1 MAKFNIFRAR
11 PAGTS
16 PVATAPAPSGRTYEG
31 GDGYARDTKSELFL
45 LAVSNMG
52 GEATF
57 YESGGQRDNRFAE
70 LVHTAAL
77 ADPEWTARLLKWLRS
92 EANMRTASLVG
103 AAEFVFARLVAE
115 SDAGVTNRAV
125 IDSVLQRADEP
136 GELLAYWTGANGRRV
151 PKPIKRG
158 IADAVKRLYDER
170 AVLKWDSD
178 ARGFRMADVLNLAHP
193 SPAADWQGSLF
204 QYMLDRRRDSDVAV
218 PDALR
223 MTAARRELMAWPVEQ
238 RRALFARPDAADVL
252 RRAGMTWE
260 SVAGWLQGP
269 LTKEV
274 WEALAPSMGYMA
286 CLAEG
291 TPVWLADGTTA
302 PIEDVVARRLPV
314 LSYDKAWDT
323 RPVKYG
329 ANQGPRDH
337 SVGRLIPTVPSAWL
351 DTGVR
356 PVVTIRFASGRT
368 VDATTDHRWIR
379 QRRTGRQA
387 WEWTT
392 SDELR
397 PGDRIPAPLTAG
409 YFGDEG
415 DAWDGYFVGAML
427 GDGGMTAL
435 TPEFH
440 GDPDDGAVTFMREY
454 AAKHDC
460 RVTETANGRIV
471 RLRFPFKQWK
481 RNPLAEILRAYDVW
495 GKRCEVKS
503 LPNRPF
509 SREFW
514 IGALSGLIDTDGCV
528 RERVNPKGTVHGTVE
543 YATVSRR
550 LAEQVSDAL
559 LRLGV
564 TNIVRERAPQ
574 VRSGRIQSRHPL
586 HIVEVNRATAVVRLA
601 SLLDLR
607 IGYKAT
613 KLAQLA
619 EQLAHVAPASSDMHG
634 YDEAVALDRVVS
646 VEDGGERPTYCVT
659 VEPSNVFVAAGLVTG
674 NCLRNLR
681 NFDEA
686 GMSDEVAAA
695 VAARLADPGQVA
707 RSRQF
712 PFRFLSAYEAAP
724 SLRWGHAL
732 DQALQAS
739 LSNLPALP
747 GRSLILIDTS
757 ASMTHGTIS
766 AKSKVTPAK
775 AAAVF
780 GVALGAKGEQVDVVG
795 FADGTFRH
803 DIARGASVIRTV
815 GRFLKRI
822 GEVGHGTDITG
833 SLKRAY
839 RGHDRVFIISDMQ
852 TIGGHYGQGVSDVVP
867 SHVPIYG
874 FNLGGYQKAAYATGK
889 ANRHEF
895 GGLTD
900 ATFRMVPLLE
910 AGRNADWPF

>member
-16 PVATAPAPSGRTYEG
+16 PVATAPVPTDVTHEG
-31 GDGYARDTKSELFL
+31 GDGYARDTRSELFL
-45 LAVSNMG
+45 LAVANMG

-57 YESGGQRDNRFAE
+57 YESADQRDSRFAQ

-77 ADPEWTARLLKWLRS
+77 SDPEWTARLLAWLRG

-103 AAEFVFARLVAE
+103 AAEFVHARLLFE
-115 SDAGVTNRAV
+115 SSAGVTNRAV
-125 IDSVLQRADEP
+125 VDSVLQRADEP
-136 GELLAYWTGANGRRV
+136 GELLAYWTSRYGRSV

-158 IADAVKRLYDER
+158 IADAVRRLYNER
-170 AVLKWDSD
+170 AVAKWDSD

-193 SPAADWQGSLF
+193 SPVAPWQGALF
-204 QYMLDRRRDSDVAV
+204 QHVLDVRRSSDTPV
-218 PDALR
+218 PADLR
-223 MTAARRELMAWPVEQ
+223 VLAARRELMAWPVEQ
-238 RRALFARPDAADVL
+238 RRALFSRPDAVEVL
-252 RRAGMTWE
+252 RSAGMTWE

-269 LTKEV
+269 LTREV

-302 PIEDVVARRLPV
+302 PIEEVVARRLPV

-337 SVGRLIPTVPSAWL
+337 SVGTLVPTVPSAWL
-351 DTGVR
+351 DTGIR
-356 PVVTIRFASGRT
+356 PVLSIRFASGRV

-379 QRRTGRQA
+379 QRRAGRQA

-392 SDELR
+392 SAELR

-440 GDPDDGAVTFMREY
+440 GDPDDGAVAFLREY
-454 AAKHDC
+454 AAKHGC
-460 RVTETANGRIV
+460 GVTETANGKIV

-481 RNPLAEILRAYDVW
+481 RNPLTEVLRAYDVW
-495 GKRCEVKS
+495 GKRCEVKA
-503 LPNRPF
+503 LPTRPF

-528 RERVNPKGTVHGTVE
+528 RERVNAKGTVHGAVE
-543 YATVSRR
+543 YGTVSRR

-564 TNIVRERAPQ
+564 TNIVRERS
-574 VRSGRIQSRHPL
+574 VRVGTGHIQGRHPI
-586 HIVEVNRATAVVRLA
+586 HIVEVNRATALVRLA
-601 SLLDLR
+601 ELLDLR
-607 IGYKAT
+607 IGYKAA
-613 KLAQLA
+613 KLARLA
-619 EQLAHVAPASSDMHG
+619 ELLAHVAPAHSEMHG
-634 YDEAVALDRVVS
+634 YDEAVALDRIVS
-646 VEDGGERPTYCVT
+646 IEDGGERPTYCVT

-686 GMSDEVAAA
+686 GMSDEAAAA

-724 SLRWGHAL
+724 TLRWGYAL
-732 DQALQAS
+732 DQALQLS
-739 LSNLPALP
+739 LRNLPALP
-747 GRSLILIDTS
+747 GRSLVLVDTS
-757 ASMTHGTIS
+757 GSMTGLGFS
-766 AKSKVTPAK
+766 ARSKVSPVK
-775 AAAVF
+775 AAAIF

-803 DIARGASVIRTV
+803 DVKQGSSVLRGVE
-815 GRFLKRI
+815 RFLQRV
-822 GEVGHGTDITG
+822 GEVGHGTDIIG
-833 SLKRAY
+833 SLKRSY

-852 TIGGHYGQGVSDVVP
+852 TISGPYGQGVSDVVP
-867 SHVPIYG
+867 AHVPVYG
-874 FNLGGYQKAAYATGK
+874 FNLNGYQRAAYATGT
-889 ANRHEF
+889 AGRHEF
-895 GGLTD
+895 GGLSD
-900 ATFRMVPLLE
+900 ATFRAIPLLE